1 MLKHGLI
8 QGSVAGTFHLLP
20 MAVRALKKMEML
32 IDRHMQ
38 RLGAQ
43 KVAATNLGSAQQWK
57 QSGERL

>member
-20 MAVRALKKMEML
+20 MAVRALKKMELL

-38 RLGAQ
+38 GLGAQ
-43 KVAATNLGSAQQWK
+43 KVSATQLGVAQQWK
-57 QSGERL
+57 KSGE